1 MRDTKNCGVF
11 VSAVL
16 AIALPNLA
24 FAQSLHEPSNFG
36 EESDGAEI
44 SAQLDEDVSDIGG
57 DDDVGDDYAG
67 GDHAGGEDI
76 ADASDESTDVVEDT
90 DMGVVDDDDV
100 TEVVDAWVTTT
111 DDGEEPIYLEFATG
125 SGPVQHDSLPLPSA
139 PGTGPSSP
147 NLVSADRF
155 DATLGINVHDKVAV
169 SAQCA
174 ILHESGEMY
183 QAFYKLYCD

>member
-11 VSAVL
+11 VAAVL

-24 FAQSLHEPSNFG
+24 FAESLHEPSDFG

-44 SAQLDEDVSDIGG
+44 SAQLDEDVSDVGG
-57 DDDVGDDYAG
+57 DHAG
-67 GDHAGGEDI
+67 GDHAGGEVST
-76 ADASDESTDVVEDT
+76 DASDESTDVVVDT

-100 TEVVDAWVTTT
+100 AEVVDAWVTTT
-111 DDGEEPIYLEFATG
+111 EDGEEPIYLEFASG
-125 SGPVQHDSLPLPSA
+125 SGPVQRDSLPLPSA

-169 SAQCA
+169 AAQCA
-174 ILHESGEMY
+174 ILHESGEMF